1 MKTNG
6 KIIASALI
14 VSVLLS
20 FLGIPVPDWLA
31 AAVSSLAGTIISII
45 TGFSSLI
52 SFVQIFVRF

>member
-20 FLGIPVPDWLA
+20 FLGIPVPDWLSGF
-31 AAVSSLAGTIISII
+31 VSSLAGAITAII
-45 TGFSSLI
+45 TGFSNMI
-52 SFVQIFVRF
+52 AFVQFFIHF